1 MYGSQSTY
9 AWLPLACGYCRFT
22 SGASDHRA
30 PREKL
35 SQGFSRG
42 DRLEPPDV
50 KQLYPQARLPY
61 IFLLFSGFSNVN
73 HSTCVWPTTLKL
85 GCYSLFLAMGFIS
98 VVDKIQFMLISRHY
112 ICIRSVHCV
121 FTSLVRAGADLLFPV
136 QAMTSTNQKRGQWL
150 YVVKVI
156 CIIHG

>member
-1 MYGSQSTY
+1 MK
-9 AWLPLACGYCRFT
+9 R
-22 SGASDHRA
+22 
-30 PREKL
+30 
-35 SQGFSRG
+35 
-42 DRLEPPDV
+42 
-50 KQLYPQARLPY
+50 LYPQARLPY
-61 IFLLFSGFSNVN
+61 ICLLFSGFSNVD
-73 HSTCVWPTTLKL
+73 HSTCVWPTALKL
-85 GCYSLFLAMGFIS
+85 GCITNFDTLFLVMGFIS

-136 QAMTSTNQKRGQWL
+136 QAMTSANQKRGQWL